1 MAEQALKDIGPVVL
15 IGAGKMGLAMARG
28 WIAGG
33 LPPDRLVLVDPFAG
47 EPAKAFASETGVRL
61 QKSADG
67 VLVHVLVL
75 AVKPQNMLPV
85 LQQVLPA
92 VGKHTLVLSIAAGI
106 SLHTLSAG
114 LDTERVIRTM
124 PNTPA
129 QVGKGITGAVGL
141 QISATDREIA
151 NALLGAAGQVVWF
164 ESESKLDAVTAVS
177 GSGPAYVFYLVEALA
192 VAAMRQG
199 LEPGQAMQLARQTV
213 IGSAALMEADAAPVS
228 ILREKRHLAQG
239 HDGSGA
245 GGADGPGRARAADG
259 PGGAGGAAPL
269 GGTGARLAQ
278 ALDLRSRLIW
288 VHSRAPWTGDICHE
302 HSDHR
307 RRGGRTR
314 DDAAGHRHGGVL
326 LRFVVRAQCHL

>member
-67 VLVHVLVL
+67 VLVHVQVL

-141 QISATDREIA
+141 QISEADREIA

-164 ESESKLDAVTAVS
+164 ESESKLDAVTAV
-177 GSGPAYVFYLVEALA
+177 
-192 VAAMRQG
+192 
-199 LEPGQAMQLARQTV
+199 
-213 IGSAALMEADAAPVS
+213 
-228 ILREKRHLAQG
+228 
-239 HDGSGA
+239 
-245 GGADGPGRARAADG
+245 
-259 PGGAGGAAPL
+259 
-269 GGTGARLAQ
+269 
-278 ALDLRSRLIW
+278 
-288 VHSRAPWTGDICHE
+288 
-302 HSDHR
+302 
-307 RRGGRTR
+307 
-314 DDAAGHRHGGVL
+314 
-326 LRFVVRAQCHL
+326 